1 MRDLNNMT
9 VMITGA
15 SAGFGMVTA
24 KMLVEQGANVVLGA
38 RRVDRLQT
46 LSEELG
52 EENVAFQVM
61 DVSNKDQVH
70 ALAQLGIDKFKK
82 IDALVNNAGIMPL
95 SLLSAGRTDEWDEM
109 IDINIKGVLY
119 GIDAVLQHMLDKDD
133 GIIINISSV
142 AGLRTFEGSAVY
154 SATKFAVRA
163 ISEGLRSESA
173 GKIQVTCIYPGAFK
187 TELGFSIKDTSILEK
202 LKTTGMAQIAQ
213 PAERVAETIVF
224 ALQQEKGVALNEI
237 VIRPTAQPL

>member
-15 SAGFGMVTA
+15 SSGFGMVTA

-52 EENVAFQVM
+52 EENVAFQAM

-95 SLLSAGRTDEWDEM
+95 SLLNAGRTNEWDEM

-119 GIDAVLQHMLDKDD
+119 GIDAVLQHMLDKGD
-133 GIIINISSV
+133 GIIVNISSV
-142 AGLRTFEGSAVY
+142 AGLRVFEGSAVY

-163 ISEGLRSESA
+163 ISEGLRAESA
-173 GKIQVTCIYPGAFK
+173 G
-187 TELGFSIKDTSILEK
+187 
-202 LKTTGMAQIAQ
+202 
-213 PAERVAETIVF
+213 
-224 ALQQEKGVALNEI
+224 
-237 VIRPTAQPL
+237 

>member
-1 MRDLNNMT
+1 MT

-15 SAGFGMVTA
+15 SSGFGMVTA

-38 RRVDRLQT
+38 RRADRLEA
-46 LSEELG
+46 LSQELG
-52 EENVAFQVM
+52 DANVAFKEM
-61 DVSNKDQVH
+61 DVTNKDQVH
-70 ALAQLGIDKFKK
+70 ALAQLGIDKFNK

-95 SLLSAGRTDEWDEM
+95 SLLNAGRTDEWDEM
-109 IDINIKGVLY
+109 IDTNIKGVLY
-119 GIDAVLQHMLDKDD
+119 GIDD
-133 GIIINISSV
+133 
-142 AGLRTFEGSAVY
+142 GSAVY

-163 ISEGLRSESA
+163 ISEGLRAESA

-187 TELGFSIKDTSILEK
+187 TELGFSIKDTSILERLMK
-202 LKTTGMAQIAQ
+202 LGMAEIAQ

-237 VIRPTAQPL
+237 VIRPTAQEL

>member
-52 EENVAFQVM
+52 EENVAFQEM

-70 ALAQLGIDKFKK
+70 ALAQLGIEKFKK
-82 IDALVNNAGIMPL
+82 IKLGD
-95 SLLSAGRTDEWDEM
+95 R
-109 IDINIKGVLY
+109 
-119 GIDAVLQHMLDKDD
+119 
-133 GIIINISSV
+133 NISEIVSV
-142 AGLRTFEGSAVY
+142 TD
-154 SATKFAVRA
+154 
-163 ISEGLRSESA
+163 SEGHEYFEVDYLSQDTVFRSIVN
-173 GKIQVTCIYPGAFK
+173 KDPGTRQYTPNVIVATSVPRRFITFNRNGQIFIK
-187 TELGFSIKDTSILEK
+187 FGYSIPPVSYLFFADIFILFLVSSDICLLYTSDAADE
-202 LKTTGMAQIAQ
+202 
-213 PAERVAETIVF
+213 
-224 ALQQEKGVALNEI
+224 
-237 VIRPTAQPL
+237 